1 MKKSIFFK
9 IFGGYFLITVILV
22 TLILAFSFRTI
33 KGYYIDT
40 LTNNLRNIGNVLK
53 LKIVPI
59 LEDERFAELD
69 TLAKR
74 LGKEIQTRITVI
86 DTGGVALADSE
97 KDAALMENH
106 QNRPEII
113 EALEGKIGRSLR
125 FSATLKEEMLY
136 VAMPIKTNK
145 KILGVLRVSL
155 FLSNINNL
163 LGDLERK
170 ILHIAL
176 IMVVISLLGAIAF
189 SKNLSIPIRKLA
201 DGARKVASGDFDV
214 KIFLRN
220 RDELKELADSFNYM
234 TEKVKTLFAD
244 SSFQKEAMNSII
256 SSIQESLVVLDKN
269 GGIVLCN
276 ESFKKMFQDD
286 FAAGKSC
293 CEVLKAS
300 KISNLIMRM
309 SEQKRNLT
317 EEIELNEKIFLC
329 SASFIASKED
339 VVLILYDITEIKR
352 LEKVKKDFVVNVSH
366 ELRTPLTAIK
376 GFVETL
382 EDELSQKHKHYLD
395 IIKRHTDR
403 LINIVNDLLLLS
415 ELEERKFEL
424 IKEKVNLK
432 DLIENV
438 IDVFDQRLKEK
449 GLTVTL
455 DANKEPFPIKADSF
469 KLEQMFI
476 NLIDNAIK
484 YTEKGGI
491 KISLIYNGEAVNIEI
506 QDTGIGIP
514 EQDLAR
520 IFERFYV
527 VDKSRS
533 RRLGG
538 TGLGLSIVKHIVLL
552 HNGKIDV
559 ESAPGIGTRFIIS
572 LPV

>member
-1 MKKSIFFK
+1 MKKSIFIK
-9 IFGGYFLITVILV
+9 IFGGYFLITIILV
-22 TLILAFSFRTI
+22 TLVLAFSFRTI
-33 KGYYIDT
+33 KGYHIDT
-40 LTNNLRNIGNVLK
+40 LTNNLRNIGDVLR
-53 LKIVPI
+53 LGIVPI
-59 LEDERFAELD
+59 LENERFAELN
-69 TLAKR
+69 TLTKR

-86 DTGGVALADSE
+86 DTKGVVLADSE

-125 FSATLKEEMLY
+125 FSATLKKEMLY
-136 VAMPIKTNK
+136 VAMPIKTNE

-155 FLSNINNL
+155 FLMDINNL
-163 LGDLERK
+163 LGDLKRK

-189 SKNLSIPIRKLA
+189 SKNLSNPIRKLA
-201 DGARKVASGDFDV
+201 DGAQKVASGDFDV

-220 RDELKELADSFNYM
+220 KDELKDLADSFNYM

-244 SSFQKEAMNSII
+244 SSFQKDAMNSII
-256 SSIQESLVVLDKN
+256 SSIQESLLVLDKK
-269 GGIVLCN
+269 GGITLCN

-286 FAAGKSC
+286 FAAGRPC

-300 KISNLIMRM
+300 KVSDLIKRM
-309 SEQKRNLT
+309 SEQRRNLT
-317 EEIELNEKIFLC
+317 EEVELNEKIFLC
-329 SASFIASKED
+329 SASFIASKEE

-352 LEKVKKDFVVNVSH
+352 LEKIKKDFVVNVSH

-382 EDELSQKHKHYLD
+382 EDELSQKHKHYLG

-438 IDVFDQRLKEK
+438 IKIFDQRLKEK
-449 GLTVTL
+449 GLTITL

-484 YTEKGGI
+484 YTEKGDI
-491 KISLIYNGEAVNIEI
+491 KVSLIYNGEMANIEI

-514 EQDLAR
+514 EKDLAR

-538 TGLGLSIVKHIVLL
+538 TGLGLSIVKHIALL

-559 ESAPGIGTRFIIS
+559 ESALGVGTRFIIS